1 MRIPMDGTRLRMRLI
16 GVLLVLL
23 LAAGCDR
30 AAPPQAAPAPATA
43 SAPAAAGVAP
53 EAAAPSLEPSQTQV
67 ALPTPGAV
75 LAAIYGEAGD
85 SSAEYELA
93 DGRTATFWAGHAY
106 RIGGQERY
114 TAFAYT
120 APPNETGFAAPGQQ
134 VTLAQLTYILDN
146 GRWNAGAAQT
156 DVGVFGGAGRG
167 PEFDADRKPET
178 FAAASGQPLLAL
190 PTRNFA
196 AGIALHAYQLF
207 ARDEKDGRWRYLGQV
222 DSGEDASASC
232 SDGPSTP
239 PTECVRNTGTL
250 RFVPA
255 GADAMPEIEIALIGS
270 VRGDDGAIRLVG
282 AADARRYVF
291 DTEAGAYAPTTSP

>member
-1 MRIPMDGTRLRMRLI
+1 MDHTRNPLRLI
-16 GVLLVLL
+16 AALLLLL

-30 AAPPQAAPAPATA
+30 AAAPAAAPSPAEANASAAPAPASTA
-43 SAPAAAGVAP
+43 MLGLAPSQAQVAP
-53 EAAAPSLEPSQTQV
+53 
-67 ALPTPGAV
+67 PTPGAV

-134 VTLAQLTYILDN
+134 VTLAQLTYTLDN
-146 GRWNAGAAQT
+146 GRWNAGAAQA

-178 FAAASGQPLLAL
+178 YAVSAERALLAL
-190 PTRNFA
+190 PSRYFA
-196 AGIALHAYQLF
+196 TGISLYAYQLF
-207 ARDEKDGRWRYLGQV
+207 AHDGQDGRWRYLGQV

-232 SDGPSTP
+232 SNGPSTP
-239 PTECVRNTGTL
+239 AIECVRNTGTL

-255 GADAMPEIEIALIGS
+255 GADAMPKIEIALVGS
-270 VRGDDGAIRLVG
+270 VRGDNGAIRLVG
-282 AADARRYVF
+282 AADVKRYVF
-291 DTEAGAYAPTTSP
+291 NTDAGAYAPTTAP